1 VCAAGAGVVLV
12 GLSGCVTTQDRN
24 ARAKLRATRLLAS
37 RGPLVVT
44 RRNLDVRLDRVA
56 LLRGGGATAIVVRL
70 ANTSATTLTD
80 LPISVGVVARG
91 RRTYLNRRAGLEYF
105 QRHVAAI
112 GPRGAVTWVF
122 TTRRRT
128 AARGRPFAVVGVPA
142 RPPVS
147 HAGTLPGIL
156 ASPAAIPMAARSG
169 RVQVR
174 VRNPTQV
181 PQYGLVV
188 YGVARSGDRYVAAG
202 RALVADLGTNSTA
215 TVELKLVGSARQ
227 APLELEAL
235 PTIFR

>member
-1 VCAAGAGVVLV
+1 MVAAGAALVLA
-12 GLSGCVTTQDRN
+12 GLPGCVTTQQRN
-24 ARAKLRATRLLAS
+24 SRAKLRATRLLAS

-44 RRNLDVRLDRVA
+44 RRNRDVRVDRVA
-56 LLRGGGATAIVVRL
+56 LLRGAGATAIVVRL

-112 GPRGAVTWVF
+112 GPRDDVTWVF
-122 TTRRRT
+122 TTRRPT
-128 AARGRPFAVVGVPA
+128 AARARPFALVGVPV

-147 HAGTLPGIL
+147 HAGRLPGIL
-156 ASPAAIPMAARSG
+156 ASAVAMPAAVRPG
-169 RVQVR
+169 RVRVR

-188 YGVARSGDRYVAAG
+188 YALARRGGRYVAAG
-202 RALVADLGTNSTA
+202 RATVADLGSRSAA
-215 TVELKLVGSARQ
+215 TVDLRLLGTSRGAT
-227 APLELEAL
+227 LELEAL
-235 PTIFR
+235 PTIFQ